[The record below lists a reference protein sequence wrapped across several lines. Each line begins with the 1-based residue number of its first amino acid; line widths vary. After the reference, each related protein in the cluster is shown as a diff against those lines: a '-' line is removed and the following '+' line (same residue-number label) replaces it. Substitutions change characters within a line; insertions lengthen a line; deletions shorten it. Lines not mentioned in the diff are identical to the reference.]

1 MTGSE
6 KWNHDIDMDKAHIAE
21 MTNINL
27 SLHTL
32 SRCINALA
40 KANGRDSGH
49 VPYRES
55 KLTRLLKD
63 SLSGN
68 AKIRLIATL
77 SPSLMNVTE
86 SLNTLKA
93 RVCLFCHEV
102 PWLFGC
108 LHLGLCCSLPTQRSV
123 S

>member
-1 MTGSE
+1 MQLATDASGCGHE
-6 KWNHDIDMDKAHIAE
+6 CCVVRAC
-21 MTNINL
+21 

-32 SRCINALA
+32 SRCINALS
-40 KANGRDSGH
+40 KANGGQSGH

-77 SPSLMNVTE
+77 SPSVLNITE
-86 SLNTLKA
+86 SLNTLKV
-93 RVCLFCHEV
+93 R
-102 PWLFGC
+102 
-108 LHLGLCCSLPTQRSV
+108 
-123 S
+123 